1 MRRKIETGDGR
12 RETGDGTQET
22 VGRRRETGDRRW
34 ETGDERQETGGGK
47 QETVEGFSYVISEKF
62 SAHNLADELSMKHL
76 TDSSVTFSVAVVHTV
91 LVVAQYQYMVQQF
104 NDTIKKCVSLDS
116 RPFFSS
122 ASLICLGP

>member
-76 TDSSVTFSVAVVHTV
+76 TDSSVTFYVAVV
-91 LVVAQYQYMVQQF
+91 LY
-104 NDTIKKCVSLDS
+104 
-116 RPFFSS
+116 
-122 ASLICLGP
+122 